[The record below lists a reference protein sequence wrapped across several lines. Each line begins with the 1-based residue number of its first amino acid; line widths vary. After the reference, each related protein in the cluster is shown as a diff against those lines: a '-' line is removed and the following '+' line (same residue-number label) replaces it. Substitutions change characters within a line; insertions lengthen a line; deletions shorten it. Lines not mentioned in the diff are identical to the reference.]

1 MHQGILLLHVLGATI
16 WTGGHLVLAIT
27 VLPRA
32 LRAKDPSIVEQFE
45 GGYEKLGMP
54 ALVLQLL
61 TGLWLAYRLLPD
73 PGAWFAFGS
82 PAATNIFAKVILL
95 ARHSSPERGAAPD
108 PRSARH
114 SRHYPVGAVRRG
126 GRGVPHGRS
135 DLERAHLLA
144 TASKPARRVV
154 PAAPRR

>member
-1 MHQGILLLHVLGATI
+1 MYLAILLLHVLGATI
-16 WTGGHLVLAIT
+16 WTGGHLVLSIT

-32 LRAKDPSIVEQFE
+32 LRAQDPSIVEQFE

-95 ARHSSPERGAAPD
+95 VLTLALALHARLRVIPRLNAERLPTLAAHVILVTIL
-108 PRSARH
+108 SVLFVV
-114 SRHYPVGAVRRG
+114 VGVGFRTG
-126 GRGVPHGRS
+126 GI
-135 DLERAHLLA
+135 L
-144 TASKPARRVV
+144 
-154 PAAPRR
+154 

>member
-1 MHQGILLLHVLGATI
+1 MHQAILLLHVLGATI

-61 TGLWLAYRLLPD
+61 TGLWLAHRLLPD

-82 PAATNIFAKVILL
+82 PAAANIFAKLCLLVLTLALALHARLRVIPRLNAERLPTL
-95 ARHSSPERGAAPD
+95 AVHVVLVTILSVLFVV
-108 PRSARH
+108 
-114 SRHYPVGAVRRG
+114 VGVGFRTG
-126 GRGVPHGRS
+126 GI
-135 DLERAHLLA
+135 L
-144 TASKPARRVV
+144 
-154 PAAPRR
+154 

>member
-1 MHQGILLLHVLGATI
+1 MHQAILLLHVLGASI

-45 GGYEKLGMP
+45 AGYEKLGIP

-95 ARHSSPERGAAPD
+95 AARHPPPERRTAPD
-108 PRSARH
+108 PRGARH
-114 SRHYPVGAVRRG
+114 SRHHPVGAVRGG
-126 GRGVPHGRS
+126 GRGLPRGRDPLTSADVPDRVV
-135 DLERAHLLA
+135 LA
-144 TASKPARRVV
+144 TP
-154 PAAPRR
+154 PG

>member
-1 MHQGILLLHVLGATI
+1 MHQGMLLLHILGATI

-32 LRAKDPSIVEQFE
+32 LRAKDPSIIEQFE

-82 PAATNIFAKVILL
+82 PAATHIFAKLFLLVLTLALALNARLRVIPRLNTERLPTL
-95 ARHSSPERGAAPD
+95 AAHIILVTILSVLFVA
-108 PRSARH
+108 
-114 SRHYPVGAVRRG
+114 VGVGFRTG
-126 GRGVPHGRS
+126 GV
-135 DLERAHLLA
+135 L
-144 TASKPARRVV
+144 
-154 PAAPRR
+154 

>member
-1 MHQGILLLHVLGATI
+1 MHQAMVLLHVLGATI

-32 LRAKDPSIVEQFE
+32 LRAKDPSIVQQFE

-73 PGAWFAFGS
+73 PAAWFAFGS
-82 PAATNIFAKVILL
+82 PAAAHIFAKLFLL
-95 ARHSSPERGAAPD
+95 LLTLALALHARLRVMPRLTPERLPTLALHIGLVTLLSVLFVA
-108 PRSARH
+108 
-114 SRHYPVGAVRRG
+114 VGVSIRTG
-126 GRGVPHGRS
+126 GI
-135 DLERAHLLA
+135 L
-144 TASKPARRVV
+144 
-154 PAAPRR
+154 

>member
-1 MHQGILLLHVLGATI
+1 MHQAILLLHVLGASI

-45 GGYEKLGMP
+45 AGYEKLGIP

-95 ARHSSPERGAAPD
+95 VLTLALALHARLRVIPRLNAERLPTLAAHVILVTIL
-108 PRSARH
+108 SVLFVV
-114 SRHYPVGAVRRG
+114 VGVGFRAG
-126 GRGVPHGRS
+126 GT
-135 DLERAHLLA
+135 L
-144 TASKPARRVV
+144 
-154 PAAPRR
+154 